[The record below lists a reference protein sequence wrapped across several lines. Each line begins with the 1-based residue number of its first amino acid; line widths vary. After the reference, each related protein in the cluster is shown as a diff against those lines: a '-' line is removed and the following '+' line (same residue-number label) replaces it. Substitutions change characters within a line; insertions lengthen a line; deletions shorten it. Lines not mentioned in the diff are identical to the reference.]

1 MGWRSRS
8 FLLLAGAGGTSAL
21 LYLVN
26 FRLASLLDHLG
37 IIDPKGGALAVYPYL
52 FFPQGPSRTWSLRT
66 AARDGPWG

>member
-37 IIDPKGGALAVYPYL
+37 IIDPKGGGHLPYTPIS
-52 FFPQGPSRTWSLRT
+52 FFPSLPSMGS
-66 AARDGPWG
+66 P